1 MNVHQSISDQLF
13 DLVGNTM
20 AVFMVYL
27 FVEANLSRLP
37 QRVSRPVILTA
48 VYCGLT
54 LLALSM
60 GVEVMPGVLMDPRFG
75 IVVAAT
81 LTLGWR
87 SGLAVGLCAGAVRL
101 AAGGVGAVPGSLG
114 VVLAWAGT
122 WMCLVWHQRAEVRRT
137 EGALP
142 VWVVVVSSLM
152 GALAPVMGL
161 LWLAQAR
168 GLSVDS
174 DLFVAI
180 GLAQFVVAVLLWLA
194 IALTTSRTQAL
205 RDLQQSNQALLQ
217 SFRQTIGALASAVLH
232 RDPGAATHQRRVAAL
247 AVAVGQKLGL
257 SGLRLEGLEMAA
269 LIHDIGQIE
278 IPVEILSRPGLLT
291 DAELGLVRLHPQM
304 GYEILKDV
312 STPWPLAE
320 IVYQHH
326 ENLDGSG
333 YPRQLSGDAILLEAR
348 ILRVCDI
355 VEAMSSH
362 RAFRPAVGLKQAL
375 DELRQMSGKQL
386 DPQVVQA
393 CLALFERDG
402 YQLPGV

>member
-13 DLVGNTM
+13 DLVSDTM
-20 AVFMVYL
+20 AVFMVFL

-37 QRVSRPVILTA
+37 QRVSRLLALTV

-60 GVEVMPGVLMDPRFG
+60 GVEVMPGVRMDPRFG

-87 SGLAVGLCAGAVRL
+87 SGLAVCLCA
-101 AAGGVGAVPGSLG
+101 AAIRMASGGVGAVPGSVG
-114 VVLAWAGT
+114 VILAWAGT
-122 WMCLVWHQRAEVRRT
+122 VACIAWHRHGEARSTTAV
-137 EGALP
+137 LP
-142 VWVVVVSSLM
+142 VWVVVSSSLI
-152 GALAPVMGL
+152 GAAAPVAGL
-161 LWLAQAR
+161 LWLEHTAAVPVQ
-168 GLSVDS
+168 S
-174 DLFVAI
+174 DLLAAI
-180 GLAQFVVAVLLWLA
+180 GSAQFVVAVLLWLA
-194 IALTTSRTQAL
+194 IALTSSRTQAL
-205 RDLQQSNQALLQ
+205 IDLQQSNQALVQ
-217 SFRQTIGALASAVLH
+217 SFRQTIAALASAVLH

-257 SGLRLEGLEMAA
+257 SGQRLEGLEMAA
-269 LIHDIGQIE
+269 LVHDIGQIE
-278 IPVEILSRPGLLT
+278 IPSEILSRPGSLT
-291 DAELGLVRLHPQM
+291 EAEISLVRLHPQM

-333 YPRQLSGDAILLEAR
+333 YPRHLTGEAILLEAR
-348 ILRVCDI
+348 IVRVCDI

-362 RAFRPAVGLKQAL
+362 RAFRPAVGLEQAL
-375 DELRQMSGKQL
+375 AEVRRMSGKQL

-393 CLALFERDG
+393 CLALFEQEG